1 MNTPIVSP
9 KWLKE
14 NIDNPNLVLLD
25 ASQQTNVMGISS
37 ELAQLQ
43 IPGARSVDLNGDF
56 SLKDTSLPNMLPMP
70 EQFEEASRNLG
81 INKSS
86 IIVVYDNLGVYTS
99 PRVWW
104 MFKAMGHKA
113 VAVLNGGL
121 PNWVAKGYDTE
132 PKKENTYAAGNF
144 TSTLN
149 KNTVKS
155 FEFIMNNIHE
165 QKCLLV
171 DARSSGR
178 FNGTAPEPREGILSG
193 NIPNSINIPFQDVLE
208 NGKFKSKEALVKVFD
223 NAKVDERPLI
233 FSCGSGVTACI
244 LLLASEIIDRKDT
257 SIYDGSWTEWAE
269 RTQNN

>member
-56 SLKDTSLPNMLPMP
+56 SLKNTSLPNMLPTA

-81 INKSS
+81 INNSS

-104 MFKAMGHKA
+104 MFKAMGHEA

-121 PNWVAKGYDTE
+121 PEWVAKGYDTE
-132 PKKENTYAAGNF
+132 PKKDATYKAGDF
-144 TSTLN
+144 CSSPN
-149 KNTVKS
+149 KNAVKN
-155 FEFIMNNIHE
+155 FEFIENNIRE
-165 QKCLLV
+165 QECLVV

-193 NIPNSINIPFQDVLE
+193 SIPNSINIPFQDVLE
-208 NGKFKSKEALVKVFD
+208 NGKFKSKEALTKIFD
-223 NAKVDERPLI
+223 DAKVEGRSLI
-233 FSCGSGVTACI
+233 F
-244 LLLASEIIDRKDT
+244 
-257 SIYDGSWTEWAE
+257 
-269 RTQNN
+269 